1 MSKKIS
7 ALIVFGLCASLFYW
21 SELKLE
27 QLVEINS
34 IAIVF
39 GSLFPIVF
47 VLARNGAAH
56 WSESM
61 VALGVPLGLL
71 GGTIGVTG
79 ILGGTIGINGMSA
92 WMGGYSTI
100 YPATAIM
107 LVTVLYGGIVSA
119 LGYFATDGAEKQNN
133 RLSRT
138 SLVRALFPFACIV
151 LYSMLDAAV
160 ISIWLSLEAL
170 SVFFAVFASQI
181 FLGQK
186 FSFQRVTEGALFA
199 AILCL
204 VLALIQWYS
213 AGELDP
219 DAINLAIN
227 GLTYGLIIYI
237 FAYVISRSQGD
248 NESDK
253 METGRANWHWMEVTA
268 FMVFMLFAPETLRET
283 LMNEEDTVAKAE
295 ETVLLEQRFASLE
308 QRISDIENQ

>member
-1 MSKKIS
+1 MSKRIS

-27 QLVEINS
+27 RLVEINS

-47 VLARNGAAH
+47 VLARSGAAH

-61 VALGVPLGLL
+61 LALGVPLGLL

-79 ILGGTIGINGMSA
+79 MSA
-92 WMGGYSTI
+92 HMADFRAI

-107 LVTVLYGGIVSA
+107 LLTVLYGGIVSA
-119 LGYFATDGAEKQNN
+119 LGYFAIDKAEKQNN

-138 SLVRALFPFACIV
+138 KLVLALFPFAFIT
-151 LYSMLDAAV
+151 LYMMVAAAG
-160 ISIWLSLEAL
+160 IATFLSLEAL
-170 SVFFAVFASQI
+170 SVFFAVFASLV
-181 FLGQK
+181 FLGK
-186 FSFQRVTEGALFA
+186 RFSFQRVTEGALFA

-213 AGELDP
+213 AGELDR
-219 DAINLAIN
+219 DAVNLAIN
-227 GLTYGLIIYI
+227 GLNYGLIIYI
-237 FAYVISRSQGD
+237 FAYVISRSKGD
-248 NESDK
+248 NESNRI
-253 METGRANWHWMEVTA
+253 ETGRANWHWMEVTA
-268 FMVFMLFAPETLRET
+268 FMIFMLFAPETLRET

>member
-1 MSKKIS
+1 MSKRIS

-27 QLVEINS
+27 QLVEINT

-61 VALGVPLGLL
+61 LALGVPLGLL

-79 ILGGTIGINGMSA
+79 MSA
-92 WMGGYSTI
+92 NLSYHQSV

-107 LVTVLYGGIVSA
+107 LLTVLYGGIVSA
-119 LGYFATDGAEKQNN
+119 LGYFAIDRAEKQNN

-138 SLVRALFPFACIV
+138 NLVLATFPFSSLV
-151 LYSMLDAAV
+151 LYGMIDAAGLATF
-160 ISIWLSLEAL
+160 LSLEAA
-170 SVFFAVFASQI
+170 SVFFAVFASLV
-181 FLGQK
+181 FLGK
-186 FSFQRVTEGALFA
+186 RFSFQRVIEGALFA

-213 AGELDP
+213 AGELDR

-227 GLTYGLIIYI
+227 GLNYGLIIYI
-237 FAYVISRSQGD
+237 FAYVISRSKGD
-248 NESDK
+248 EESNRIK
-253 METGRANWHWMEVTA
+253 TGRANWHWMEVTA
-268 FMVFMLFAPETLRET
+268 FMIFMLFAPETLRET
-283 LMNEEDTVAKAE
+283 LMNEQDAVALVEDTE
-295 ETVLLEQRFASLE
+295 LLEQRFASLE

>member
-1 MSKKIS
+1 
-7 ALIVFGLCASLFYW
+7 
-21 SELKLE
+21 
-27 QLVEINS
+27 
-34 IAIVF
+34 
-39 GSLFPIVF
+39 
-47 VLARNGAAH
+47 
-56 WSESM
+56 
-61 VALGVPLGLL
+61 
-71 GGTIGVTG
+71 
-79 ILGGTIGINGMSA
+79 MSA
-92 WMGGYSTI
+92 SMGDFRAI

-107 LVTVLYGGIVSA
+107 LLTVLYGGIVSA
-119 LGYFATDGAEKQNN
+119 LGYFAIDKAEIQND

-138 SLVRALFPFACIV
+138 KLVLALLPFAFIT
-151 LYSMLDAAV
+151 LYMMVAAAG
-160 ISIWLSLEAL
+160 IATFLSLEAL

-237 FAYVISRSQGD
+237 FAYVISQSKGD
-248 NESDK
+248 NESSK
-253 METGRANWHWMEVTA
+253 IETGRANWHWMEVTA

-283 LMNEEDTVAKAE
+283 LMSEQDAIALVE
-295 ETVLLEQRFASLE
+295 ETALLEQRLASLE
-308 QRISDIENQ
+308 QRISDIEKQ